1 MVDRHDLQYAM
12 HFHHQGDCRVTMSL
26 SEAPPKIQTT
36 PDVTVLASEN
46 EVVKR
51 YTR

>member
-1 MVDRHDLQYAM
+1 MVDLHKLQDAM
-12 HFHHQGDCRVTMSL
+12 HLHHQGDCRVTMSS
-26 SEAPPKIQTT
+26 SEAPPQIQTT

-51 YTR
+51 HTR